1 MNTSNWSD
9 GRGLAARLLIW
20 AALIALIIVS
30 VPVSSAQSDYLKLG
44 LSDAEAV
51 SLHLFTFSGEPYY
64 SMVHDV
70 CVTEDEA
77 LLSGLLSQLDRQ
89 YPAAMPDGEPLCWG
103 ELLLSD
109 GRIVTLEV
117 FEDIVSLEH
126 GLAVM
131 RCSVPAELFHEYVPA
146 GDLAGQD
153 EAGQEGETGDT
164 N

>member
-1 MNTSNWSD
+1 
-9 GRGLAARLLIW
+9 
-20 AALIALIIVS
+20 
-30 VPVSSAQSDYLKLG
+30 
-44 LSDAEAV
+44 
-51 SLHLFTFSGEPYY
+51 
-64 SMVHDV
+64 
-70 CVTEDEA
+70 
-77 LLSGLLSQLDRQ
+77 
-89 YPAAMPDGEPLCWG
+89 MPDGEPLCWG